1 MRCELVGKCACL
13 TCVPNRKRLTDTVG
27 YFDSSL
33 DPLSDWELWVRGIIN
48 GSTYWFL
55 EQPVIVW
62 CVHR

>member
-1 MRCELVGKCACL
+1 M
-13 TCVPNRKRLTDTVG
+13 DTVG

-48 GSTYWFL
+48 GSQYWFL